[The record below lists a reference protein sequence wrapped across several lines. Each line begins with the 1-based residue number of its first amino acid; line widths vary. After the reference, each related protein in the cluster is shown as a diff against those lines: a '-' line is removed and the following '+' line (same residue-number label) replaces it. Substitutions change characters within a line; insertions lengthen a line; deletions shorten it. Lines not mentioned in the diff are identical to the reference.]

1 MISLTTYDHK
11 KAAHLQQIINIHY
24 INTFRNARHKNN
36 IKDPNL
42 IALSKYDNCTSF
54 FAKVFTGHRPLARSD
69 SALTFQRQNVMPF

>member
-1 MISLTTYDHK
+1 MISLTTDDHK

-42 IALSKYDNCTSF
+42 IAPSKYDTCRSLLCESFHWTST
-54 FAKVFTGHRPLARSD
+54 TG
-69 SALTFQRQNVMPF
+69 